1 MLLTNTCSSFTNPL
15 GSPYLEEGLLT
26 ELAPPPGDAIASER
40 TDFAERLKAAIERKG
55 WSLSETARQTSTV
68 LGAGARFGRAHVW
81 HYLHGRA
88 IPRKRQLVALS
99 EALEVPPHEL
109 LGSEIRGVPQ
119 ERDLSTSIIRAEEQ
133 GDGTVLLEVSQ
144 RVAWSTALKVVRAL
158 DPARAESTLAR
169 LGAREPE
176 DPV

>member
-15 GSPYLEEGLLT
+15 RSLHLEEDLLT
-26 ELAPPPGDAIASER
+26 ELSPPPGDASVSER

-68 LGAGARFGRAHVW
+68 LGTGARFGRAHVW

-99 EALEVPPHEL
+99 KALEVPPHEL
-109 LGSEIRGVPQ
+109 LGLEPRGPRQ
-119 ERDLSTSIIRAEEQ
+119 ERNPSS
-133 GDGTVLLEVSQ
+133 
-144 RVAWSTALKVVRAL
+144 VVRA
-158 DPARAESTLAR
+158 E
-169 LGAREPE
+169 
-176 DPV
+176 